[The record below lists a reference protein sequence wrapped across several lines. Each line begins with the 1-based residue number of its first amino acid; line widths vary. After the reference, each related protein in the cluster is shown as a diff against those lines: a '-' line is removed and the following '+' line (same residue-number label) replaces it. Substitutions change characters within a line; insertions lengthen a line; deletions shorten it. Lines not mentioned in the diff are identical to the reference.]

1 MKIEIRYSC
10 GACGLKD
17 VAVDVPARD
26 SDEDVLLWMDATG
39 LLLGR
44 DHHERSPHCQPKML
58 QDVKIPIAGADW
70 VGGPPV
76 Q

>member
-1 MKIEIRYSC
+1 MKIVLRYSC
-10 GACGLKD
+10 RACGLKD
-17 VAVDVPARD
+17 VAVTVLARD

-39 LLLGR
+39 LLLFR
-44 DHHERSPHCQPKML
+44 DHRDRSPHCQPKTL
-58 QDVKIPIAGADW
+58 QNVKIPMVGAEW